1 MTSLG
6 LPGLSSQSVSGF
18 VCPFSAKADRRIDAG
33 VLVIE
38 GLETAQR
45 NALYSAGLATRR
57 SLRFHSPSLRF
68 IELLGR
74 NSVCGGLWA
83 AILLVTKPNKAQ

>member
-1 MTSLG
+1 M
-6 LPGLSSQSVSGF
+6 
-18 VCPFSAKADRRIDAG
+18 
-33 VLVIE
+33 LVIE

-45 NALYSAGLATRR
+45 NALYGADLANWR
-57 SLRFHSPSLRF
+57 SLRFHLPFLRF